1 VQALQYFVGLKYV
14 EALRDVGTGPN
25 SKLVLMPLEASGI
38 TGAVAGVTE
47 LLKTTGSKL
56 GQG

>member
-1 VQALQYFVGLKYV
+1 
-14 EALRDVGTGPN
+14 
-25 SKLVLMPLEASGI
+25 MPLEASGI